1 VTRNLLSAALF
12 LAHSL
17 SPATV
22 PAQPQTPPSSAATTA
37 PAILNAA
44 EAGKI
49 LPPSVYFRGQSAPI
63 QARNSAGVRFSN
75 DSLMLVTLVD
85 NSGYASQVAQKY
97 QAYFITEAALA
108 IAGHRLP
115 AGAYGVGFIE
125 GDSFIVMDLGG
136 HDLFTAHTNKDAA
149 LRRPTPLQILPD
161 PGTPGAYR
169 LFAGRTFI
177 PFTLATP

>member
-1 VTRNLLSAALF
+1 VTRHLLPAALF
-12 LAHSL
+12 LALYAS
-17 SPATV
+17 SAAA
-22 PAQPQTPPSSAATTA
+22 PAQTTPSSATTTA
-37 PAILNAA
+37 PAVLNAA

-63 QARNSAGVRFSN
+63 QARNSAGVRFSK

-97 QAYFITEAALA
+97 QAYFITETTLA
-108 IAGHRLP
+108 IDGHRLP
-115 AGAYGVGFIE
+115 PGAYGVGFIE
-125 GDSFIVMDLGG
+125 GDNFIVMDLGG
-136 HDLFTAHTNKDAA
+136 HDLFTAHTSKDAA

-161 PGTPGAYR
+161 PATPGTYR